1 MSSTEL
7 FRKHFGDQS
16 ASVDLKHPNM
26 EKFFSELNEECLLED
41 KQKVLHDQTAKD
53 VMARKFTV
61 KEKGKYI
68 LLEDYTMRGSIGVRT
83 IPSGTVLNITQID
96 NQCHKVI
103 GDELGDWVYWNLPVK
118 PYEY

>member
-41 KQKVLHDQTAKD
+41 KQKQLRKHDVSGSVCMCEMPAK
-53 VMARKFTV
+53 M
-61 KEKGKYI
+61 KGK
-68 LLEDYTMRGSIGVRT
+68 
-83 IPSGTVLNITQID
+83 
-96 NQCHKVI
+96 NQCWRCK
-103 GDELGDWVYWNLPVK
+103 K
-118 PYEY
+118 PFKEFLQTDR

>member
-41 KQKVLHDQTAKD
+41 KQKQCEHTAKN
-53 VMARKFTV
+53 VC
-61 KEKGKYI
+61 EKCH
-68 LLEDYTMRGSIGVRT
+68 LGVD
-83 IPSGTVLNITQID
+83 Q
-96 NQCHKVI
+96 
-103 GDELGDWVYWNLPVK
+103 
-118 PYEY
+118 